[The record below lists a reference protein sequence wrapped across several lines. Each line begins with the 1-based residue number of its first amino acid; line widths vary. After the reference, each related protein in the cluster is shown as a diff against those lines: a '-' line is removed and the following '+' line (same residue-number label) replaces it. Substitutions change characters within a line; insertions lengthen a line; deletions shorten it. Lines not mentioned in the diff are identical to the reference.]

1 MYKVFLVEDEV
12 VVREGLRSNIDWEKY
27 GFTYIGDAADGEM
40 ALPLIREIKPDVLIT
55 DIRMPFMDGLT
66 LSAFVRKE
74 LPNTK
79 IAIISGYDDFAYA
92 QQAIHIG
99 VEQYLL
105 KPITKVKMIEVLTEL
120 REKMDN
126 DAGQKNYFQQFL
138 QETQE
143 YEQFSRRRFFEQLT
157 SGSLSVA
164 EIYETAGQ
172 LNLDL
177 NAQSYNIV
185 VLFLNSISR
194 GGENPDRYTDALAD
208 LQEKLVRLF
217 LAFPEYILFRW
228 SMTTY
233 VILVKGDPYQIDVR
247 TANCVENICRRC
259 DEYEGAV
266 DWHVSTGKPVM
277 RLSAISSCFAEANKI
292 ISYRHVCQNE
302 HVLTAESLENWKQN
316 SSAGGALSTIDPE
329 LIKKFLTDGASD
341 EVDLF
346 LVQLLGSNGAE
357 ALKSAMFCLYFSM
370 TVYLKTVEFVEALGC
385 NSDEFLKPELR
396 TRLKDPDPAVVKENV
411 RHILKM
417 ALDIRERENTK
428 HYRDLLAQA
437 LDYIDKHYS
446 ENSISLNVV
455 AKEVNISPSY
465 FSAVFSQEVGQ
476 TFVEYLTQKRM
487 EAARRLLQQTDQRS
501 SEIAYAVGY
510 KDPHY
515 FSYLFK
521 KTQGCTP
528 RNYRGGGKS
537 ESVNP
542 EKKR

>member
-1 MYKVFLVEDEV
+1 LYKVFLVEDEV
-12 VVREGLRSNIDWEKY
+12 VVREGLRTNIDWEQY

-40 ALPLIREIKPDVLIT
+40 ALPLIREIKPDLLIT
-55 DIRMPFMDGLT
+55 DIRMPFMDGLS
-66 LSAFVRKE
+66 LSALVRKE

-79 IAIISGYDDFAYA
+79 IAIISGYDDFSYA

-105 KPITKVKMIEVLTEL
+105 KPITKAKMIEVLNEL
-120 REKMDN
+120 RERLEIDN
-126 DAGQKNYFQQFL
+126 GQNNYLQQFQ

-143 YEQFSRRRFFEQLT
+143 YEQYSRRRFFEQLT

-164 EIYETAGQ
+164 EIYKTAEQ
-172 LNLDL
+172 LNLDI

-194 GGENPDRYTDALAD
+194 SGENPDRYTDALAA
-208 LQEKLVRLF
+208 LQDKLVRLF
-217 LAFPEYILFRW
+217 TVFPEYILFRW
-228 SMTTY
+228 SMTTF
-233 VILVKGDPYQIDVR
+233 VIMVKGTPDQIDAR

-259 DEYEGAV
+259 GEYEGEV
-266 DWHVSTGKPVM
+266 DWHVATGSPVK
-277 RLSAISSCFAEANKI
+277 RLSAIPDCFDVANQI
-292 ISYRHVCQNE
+292 ISFRHMWPNE
-302 HVLTAESLENWKQN
+302 HILTADSLENWKQN
-316 SSAGGALSTIDPE
+316 SSANGGLNTINPE
-329 LIKKFLTDGASD
+329 LVKNFLTDGTSD
-341 EVDLF
+341 EVDVF
-346 LVQLLGSNGAE
+346 LVQLLGSNGSE
-357 ALKSAMFCLYFSM
+357 SLKSMMFCLYFSM

-385 NSDEFLKPELR
+385 CSDEFLTPEIR
-396 TRLKDPDPAVVKENV
+396 TRLKDTDPLVVTGNV

-417 ALDIRERENTK
+417 ALEIRERESKK

-437 LDYIDKHYS
+437 LDFIDTHYC
-446 ENSISLNVV
+446 ENSISLNRV
-455 AKEVNISPSY
+455 AKEVNISPCY

-487 EAARRLLQQTDQRS
+487 ETARRLLQQSDQRS
-501 SEIAYAVGY
+501 SDIANTVGY

-528 RNYRGGGKS
+528 RNYRGGGKN
-537 ESVNP
+537 ETVNP